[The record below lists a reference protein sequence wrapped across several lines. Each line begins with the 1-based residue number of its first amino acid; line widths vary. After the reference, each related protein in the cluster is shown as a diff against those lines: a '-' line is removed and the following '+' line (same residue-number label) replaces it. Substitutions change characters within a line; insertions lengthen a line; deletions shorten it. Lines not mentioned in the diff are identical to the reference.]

1 MLDAFGATDK
11 GCVRPNNE
19 DSFLVEPALGVFL
32 VADGMGGA
40 AAGETASK
48 MAADTLREVCEEVR
62 EEGMNAAKLV
72 SAFHEANRRIKVAVR
87 DDARLEGMG
96 TTMVAAIEAGSELL
110 IASVGDS
117 RAYRYERGKIEQIT
131 EDQSWVEEVGKK
143 LQLPEETLR
152 VHPYRHMLTMA
163 VGVSDPLK
171 VHSYSVALAPST
183 LVLLSSDGL
192 HGVVPDFELANIL
205 GRSETLEQR
214 AKALI
219 ESAKGHGGP
228 DNVTVVLVQRRSSSE
243 GAPR

>member
-1 MLDAFGATDK
+1 MLDAFGTTDK

-19 DSFLVEPALGVFL
+19 DSFLVEPKLGVFL

-48 MAADTLREVCEEVR
+48 LAAETLREVVEEMHD
-62 EEGMNAAKLV
+62 EGMNAAKLV
-72 SAFHEANRRIKVAVR
+72 SAFHEANRRIKLAVK
-87 DDARLEGMG
+87 DNPRLEGMG
-96 TTMVAAIEAGSELL
+96 TTMVAAIDSGAELL

-117 RAYRYERGKIEQIT
+117 RAYRCDSGKIAQIT

-171 VHSYSVALAPST
+171 VHSYSVVLEPST
-183 LVLLSSDGL
+183 VVLLSSDGL
-192 HGVVPDFELANIL
+192 HGVLADHEIANIL
-205 GRSETLEQR
+205 NREDTLEQR
-214 AKALI
+214 AKLLI
-219 ESAKGHGGP
+219 EKAKEHGGP
-228 DNVTVVLVQRRSSSE
+228 DNVTVVLLQR
-243 GAPR
+243 